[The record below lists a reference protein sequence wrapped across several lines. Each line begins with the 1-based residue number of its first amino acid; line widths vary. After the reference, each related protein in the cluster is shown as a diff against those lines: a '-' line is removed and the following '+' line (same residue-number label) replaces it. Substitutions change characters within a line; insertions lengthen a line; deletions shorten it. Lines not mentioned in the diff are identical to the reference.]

1 MNTKI
6 NCPIGEDVGDRH
18 TFVAGSGRLA
28 FVDIMGYYGSYWEI
42 CQECAHPMNEPV
54 VDGGLELAPDLEIY
68 SVWVGGLEV
77 NDYYL
82 NPRQAI
88 ELVNTYLVDGYG
100 DAFITGNREEYETVE
115 LTDQSDLSEFH
126 AATIGIFQCW
136 ETDMWEISEWPD
148 VVKSVVQ
155 VNTPEELIKR
165 IVGHIDGQWS
175 LSFLIGKYIL
185 SGILYCPDSPN
196 GQRLT
201 MQPVS
206 VPF

>member
-1 MNTKI
+1 MDTKI
-6 NCPIGEDVGDRH
+6 NCPIGEIAGEPH
-18 TFVAGSGRLA
+18 TFIAGSGRLA
-28 FVDIMGYYGSYWEI
+28 FVDIMGYRGNYWEV

-68 SVWVGGLEV
+68 SVWVGGAEV

-88 ELVNTYLVDGYG
+88 DLVNHYVSDGY
-100 DAFITGNREEYETVE
+100 DDVFITGNNDEYETVE

-136 ETDMWEISEWPD
+136 ETDMWEIWAWPD
-148 VVKSVVQ
+148 TVKSVVQ
-155 VNTPEELIKR
+155 VASPEELINS
-165 IVGHIDGQWS
+165 IVGHINGQWS

-185 SGILYCPDSPN
+185 SGILYCSDSPN

-206 VPF
+206 TPF

>member
-1 MNTKI
+1 M
-6 NCPIGEDVGDRH
+6 
-18 TFVAGSGRLA
+18 
-28 FVDIMGYYGSYWEI
+28 DIMGMSGNYWEV

-68 SVWVGGLEV
+68 SVWVGGAEV

-88 ELVNTYLVDGYG
+88 DLVNHYVSDGY
-100 DAFITGNREEYETVE
+100 DDVFITGNNDEYETVE

-136 ETDMWEISEWPD
+136 ETDTWEIWAWPD
-148 VVKSVVQ
+148 TVKSVVQ
-155 VNTPEELIKR
+155 VASPEELINS
-165 IVGHIDGQWS
+165 IVGHINGQWS

-185 SGILYCPDSPN
+185 SGILYCSDSPN

-206 VPF
+206 TPF